1 MYKVN
6 DEMIAK
12 AEELGL
18 EIFASDNPK
27 KKIEVYDENGLF
39 LYHIGDI
46 NYPDFYLYRELEN
59 LKLVPKGTANKRRE
73 LYYERHQK
81 NIEKGGK
88 AFVSFYLLWK

>member
-18 EIFASDNPK
+18 EIFASENPNK
-27 KKIEVYDENGLF
+27 KLEIYDENGLF
-39 LYHIGDI
+39 LYYVGDI

-59 LKLVPKGTANKRRE
+59 LNLVPRGTANKRRE

-81 NIEKGGK
+81 NIEQGGK